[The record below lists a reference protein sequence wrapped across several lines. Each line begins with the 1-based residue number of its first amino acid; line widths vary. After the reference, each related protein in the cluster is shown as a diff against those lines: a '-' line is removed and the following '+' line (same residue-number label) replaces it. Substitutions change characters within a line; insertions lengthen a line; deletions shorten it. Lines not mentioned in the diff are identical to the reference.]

1 MAAENRDWIEGD
13 FSGAIALRAAR
24 LARMETDP
32 GPPYRIAVYRAKGCY
47 FALTLDLPGC
57 IARGET
63 EVEAIE
69 NARGSIRTFLAI
81 SRVLA
86 ERAASVELEVR
97 P

>member
-1 MAAENRDWIEGD
+1 MAAENRDWIRGD
-13 FSGAIALRAAR
+13 FSGALAPDAR
-24 LARMETDP
+24 KLSHMETDP

-47 FALTLDLPGC
+47 FALALGLPGC
-57 IARGET
+57 LARGET

-69 NARGSIRTFLAI
+69 NARGSIRAFLAI

-86 ERAASVELEVR
+86 ERAAAVEVEIR

>member
-1 MAAENRDWIEGD
+1 V
-13 FSGAIALRAAR
+13 
-24 LARMETDP
+24 ETDQTP
-32 GPPYRIAVYRAKGCY
+32 SYRIAVYRAKGCY
-47 FALTLDLPGC
+47 FALAVGLPGC

-63 EVEAIE
+63 EVEAVE

-86 ERAASVELEVR
+86 ERAAAVEVEVK

>member
-1 MAAENRDWIEGD
+1 LAEIYAPLECRASGD
-13 FSGAIALRAAR
+13 L
-24 LARMETDP
+24 RMESDP

-47 FALTLDLPGC
+47 FALTIGLPGC
-57 IARGET
+57 VARGET

-69 NARGSIRTFLAI
+69 NARGSIRAFLAI

-86 ERAASVELEVR
+86 ERAAAVEVEVR